1 MTGLGRRQEDTKGGG
16 GNFAFASGPQRPR
29 EDAFGRYFLA
39 RRKSGLRFSMN
50 DETYSL
56 CSALW

>member
-1 MTGLGRRQEDTKGGG
+1 MTGLARRQEDTKGAGG
-16 GNFAFASGPQRPR
+16 DFVVASGPRRPR

-39 RRKSGLRFSMN
+39 LRKSGLRFSMN